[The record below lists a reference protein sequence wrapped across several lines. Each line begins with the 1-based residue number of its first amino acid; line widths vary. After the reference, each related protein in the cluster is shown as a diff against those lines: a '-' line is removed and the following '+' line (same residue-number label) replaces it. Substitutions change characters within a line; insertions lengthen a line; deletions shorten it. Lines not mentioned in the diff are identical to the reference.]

1 MVKVILQEIQSVSV
15 KATTREVIKT
25 MQMGIVN
32 TPTDMSE
39 FYDVVQ
45 EQLKAYNV
53 PPAVTAT
60 ILAQCTNGTLEST
73 IKTLEINNV
82 QID

>member
-1 MVKVILQEIQSVSV
+1 MVKVILQEIQLMSA
-15 KATTREVIKT
+15 KTTTREVIKT
-25 MQMGIVN
+25 MQIGLVN

-39 FYDVVQ
+39 FYDLVQ
-45 EQLKAYNV
+45 EQLKVYNV

-73 IKTLEINNV
+73 IKTLELNNV

>member
-1 MVKVILQEIQSVSV
+1 
-15 KATTREVIKT
+15 
-25 MQMGIVN
+25 MGIIN

-39 FYDVVQ
+39 FYDLVQ

-53 PPAVTAT
+53 PTAVTAT
-60 ILAQCTNGTLEST
+60 ILGQCTNGTLEAT
-73 IKTLEINNV
+73 IKTLELNNV

>member
-1 MVKVILQEIQSVSV
+1 
-15 KATTREVIKT
+15 
-25 MQMGIVN
+25 MGIVN
-32 TPTDMSE
+32 TPTNMSE
-39 FYDVVQ
+39 FYDLVQ
-45 EQLKAYNV
+45 EQLKAYDV

-73 IKTLEINNV
+73 IKTLELNNV